1 MTERKP
7 DTDREWVDP
16 DDAPEWTD
24 EMFDQA
30 EISVGGKVI
39 RRATG
44 VLAKDGM
51 RRIGEVLERHADKAR
66 RKPA

>member
-7 DTDREWVDP
+7 DTAQEWVDP

-30 EISVGGKVI
+30 EFSVGGKVI
-39 RRATG
+39 RP
-44 VLAKDGM
+44 VPHPS
-51 RRIGEVLERHADKAR
+51 RRSAR
-66 RKPA
+66 S